1 MNTRAKQLVVALLG
15 SALSF
20 FMLFLGLWQM
30 EVFQSQ
36 ADNSAAARASSPAVD
51 LESNLVDEKVGD
63 LYGRQVSARGT
74 WLAGQ
79 QYLVGTEHPLK
90 VVTALRTEGGRTL
103 TVVRGTVARGA
114 AIPAPP
120 KGPASVTGV
129 ILPTQAKE
137 SVPLPSDAPKGTLG
151 SVRLEQLA
159 QSWPAPIVDGF
170 VTQTAEAS
178 AAQGLGSTAP
188 EIPDVGGGKTRN
200 RGYALQWWAFAGFGF
215 VATAVAVR
223 SVGRTSTVG

>member
-1 MNTRAKQLVVALLG
+1 MNTRVKQLVIGLLG
-15 SALSF
+15 CALSF

-51 LESNLVDEKVGD
+51 LEENLVNDKVGD
-63 LYGRQVSARGT
+63 LYGRQVSAKGT
-74 WLAGQ
+74 WLAGPQ
-79 QYLVGTEHPLK
+79 FLVGTEYPLQ
-90 VVTALRTEGGRTL
+90 VVGALRTEGGRTL
-103 TVVRGTVARGA
+103 TVVRGS
-114 AIPAPP
+114 IP
-120 KGPASVTGV
+120 KGAPIPKPPRGKASVTGV

-137 SVPLPSDAPKGTLG
+137 SVPLPADAPQGTLG

-159 QSWPAPIVDGF
+159 QSWPAPMIDGF
-170 VTQTAEAS
+170 VTQSAEAS
-178 AAQGLGSTAP
+178 AAQSLGATSP
-188 EIPDVGGGKTRN
+188 EIPDIGGGKTRN

-223 SVGRTSTVG
+223 SVGRSTTAG